1 MLFGSTLIRTLCAK
15 KSVLFDTVQ
24 IVFVLAMGCFYGEV
38 RGVHPINLKFII
50 QFPCSLP
57 PFLLCSDVPFAE
69 LPVFPFVR
77 SLLSSSEVSP
87 TLHSDDRLEKA
98 AHALPLLTFSSLH
111 HLALLCTSPL
121 FTLHFSFLPLSSL

>member
-15 KSVLFDTVQ
+15 KSVLFHTVQ

-50 QFPCSLP
+50 QFPGSLP
-57 PFLLCSDVPFAE
+57 RFLLCSDVPFSDN
-69 LPVFPFVR
+69 PVFPFVR
-77 SLLSSSEVSP
+77 SLSSEVGP

-98 AHALPLLTFSSLH
+98 AHALPLLTFASLH

-121 FTLHFSFLPLSSL
+121 FTLHFSFLPLPSL